1 MNEILHD
8 ITLRNFRSYSEASYE
23 FEEGVNIIVGPNASG
38 KTNLLESV
46 HCICFGKGLRGSD
59 TGMIRHGEEWLRLE
73 AHAGDNARSFIL
85 EKDTI
90 TSRSKKK
97 ISINSTQLKRMKF
110 ESMIPVV
117 VFQPDDMRLT
127 SGSPERRRDYVD
139 KLLTQ
144 LSPTYKTDLLAYE
157 RVLKQRNYALKNRN
171 SNAPEMFAWNLQLAH
186 RGEKITK
193 QRREVIEDFN
203 NLIKATYST
212 MAGGEFNVEL
222 TYISQFSSDNYSEKL
237 LMALEKNASLDLDR
251 GSTSVGP
258 HRDDVGITIN
268 GKNMKDVASRG
279 ENRTLVLALKIIELE
294 MLEEIHGKK
303 PLLLLDDVFSE
314 LDGLRRKMLTRQ
326 LEGRQSILTTT
337 NADVINYKASAK
349 TNIIAIQ

>member
-23 FEEGVNIIVGPNASG
+23 FEDGVNIIVGPNASG
-38 KTNLLESV
+38 KTNLLEAV

-59 TGMIRHGEEWLRLE
+59 SGMIRHGEDWLRLE
-73 AHAGDNARSFIL
+73 SHTGENTRTFTL
-85 EKDTI
+85 EKDLLLG
-90 TSRSKKK
+90 RSKKK
-97 ISINSTQLKRMKF
+97 ITINSTHLKRMKF

-127 SGSPERRRDYVD
+127 SGSPERRRDY
-139 KLLTQ
+139 LNRLISQ
-144 LSPTYKTDLLAYE
+144 LSPTYKSDIVSYE
-157 RVLKQRNYALKNRN
+157 RILKQRNYALKSRINN
-171 SNAPEMFAWNLQLAH
+171 IPEMFAWNLQLAH
-186 RGEKITK
+186 RGEKIVR
-193 QRREVIEDFN
+193 QRREIIEDFN
-203 NLIKATYST
+203 NLIKETYSL
-212 MAGGEFNVEL
+212 MAGTKFDINL
-222 TYISQFSSDNYSEKL
+222 TYNSNISSENYSEKL
-237 LMALEKNASLDLDR
+237 LVALERNTGLDLER

-268 GKNMKDVASRG
+268 GRNMKDVASRG

-294 MLEEIHGKK
+294 MLEGVHNKK

-314 LDGLRRKMLTRQ
+314 LDGLRRKMLTKQ

-337 NADVINYKASAK
+337 NADVINYKAGAR
-349 TNIIAIQ
+349 TNIIAI